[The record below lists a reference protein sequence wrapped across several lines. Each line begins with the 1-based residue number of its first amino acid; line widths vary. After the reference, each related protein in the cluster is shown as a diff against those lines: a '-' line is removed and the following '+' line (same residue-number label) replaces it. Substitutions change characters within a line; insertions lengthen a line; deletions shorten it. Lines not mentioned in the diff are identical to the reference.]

1 MEADEPLTVDDLAR
15 QVKLPVRTIREY
27 HTMRLLPP
35 PERRGRVGLYGSR
48 HVQRLQLIARLQR
61 RGYSLA
67 GIRDLLGAWESGTD
81 LVTLLGVDQGQP
93 TLDEAPL
100 RLTRAELLERL
111 PALDPA
117 ALDPAALDPATL
129 DPATLDP
136 ATLDP
141 ATLDRATRIGLAYPD
156 GTAHFVVRSPALLG
170 LVADWSRA
178 GVPLGQALDVIE
190 ALTGD
195 LDALAGT
202 LVGLIV
208 DRVWAPIAATE
219 RAADLPNLLRR
230 GRPLL
235 LQGVATM
242 LAERLGAAL
251 AERADATGDDRL
263 RAALDDVR
271 VGAVTDSAGTIH
283 RRGIQRGGRR

>member
-1 MEADEPLTVDDLAR
+1 MAVAASGNTPETSTPETGESLTIDDLAR
-15 QVKLPVRTIREY
+15 QVKLPVRTVREY

-93 TLDEAPL
+93 ALDEAPL
-100 RLTRAELLERL
+100 KLTRAELLERL
-111 PALDPA
+111 PALDPV
-117 ALDPAALDPATL
+117 
-129 DPATLDP
+129 
-136 ATLDP
+136 TLDP
-141 ATLDRATRIGLAYPD
+141 ATLDRAARIGLAYPH
-156 GTAHFVVRSPALLG
+156 GTDHFVVRSPALLG
-170 LVADWSRA
+170 LVADWSRV
-178 GVPLGQALDVIE
+178 GVPLDQALDVIE

-208 DRVWAPIAATE
+208 DRVWAPISGTE

-235 LQGVATM
+235 LQGTATT
-242 LAERLGAAL
+242 LADRLGAAL
-251 AERADATGDDRL
+251 AERAAATGDDRL

-283 RRGIQRGGRR
+283 RRGSQRGGPR